1 MIRFNS
7 YLPAQ
12 TILALKTLAKETGL
26 PLAEHIRRAID
37 SYLASV
43 GVKK

>member
-7 YLPAQ
+7 YLPSQ
-12 TILALKTLAKETGL
+12 TILALKNLAKETGL

-37 SYLASV
+37 AYLASL
-43 GVKK
+43 GDKK